1 MGSHAAELLTLEP
14 ARTNDGSEWECQLC
28 TVLSAAG
35 ESSYRMCR
43 APLVSVPPVRCRHL
57 VQPFSRWVLGLVEK
71 SVGGQHGECA
81 VHQRCL
87 MAKGTRS
94 CASCTLEPRRAG
106 VRLHRIRRGVR
117 GRGCGRRGI
126 DERFGEMVGAGRSRP
141 LTPAGCRRETGRAAA
156 AEARCILLYVA
167 LARVVLYGVFG
178 DLGGRLTAPRLRR
191 RVGVDIGVVRGVC
204 VVGLHM
210 RRHRQYTL

>member
-57 VQPFSRWVLGLVEK
+57 VQPFSRWVLGLVEN

-141 LTPAGCRRETGRAAA
+141 LTPAGWRRETGSAAA
-156 AEARCILLYVA
+156 AEARCICCMLHG
-167 LARVVLYGVFG
+167 RVVLHVVVFG
-178 DLGGRLTAPRLRR
+178 DLGGRPIALRLRR
-191 RVGVDIGVVRGVC
+191 HVGMDMGTVRRVC
-204 VVGLHM
+204 VVGVHA
-210 RRHRQYTL
+210 QTQAGTL